1 MAMEGPAAAGAVT
14 QIVGRLGH
22 IEPFDES
29 ASDWS
34 SYEERLSSFLQ
45 VNRIPEDD
53 KQDMEDGQP
62 IATSAAGWRLVTG
75 QEKVLSAYRRRADVR
90 TNESAGHI
98 QLKSRRR

>member
-22 IEPFDES
+22 IESFDES
-29 ASDWS
+29 ASDWP

-53 KQDMEDGQP
+53 KVHAFFESHRPKDVESSQVVDRAG
-62 IATSAAGWRLVTG
+62 IAVS
-75 QEKVLSAYRRRADVR
+75 
-90 TNESAGHI
+90 
-98 QLKSRRR
+98 